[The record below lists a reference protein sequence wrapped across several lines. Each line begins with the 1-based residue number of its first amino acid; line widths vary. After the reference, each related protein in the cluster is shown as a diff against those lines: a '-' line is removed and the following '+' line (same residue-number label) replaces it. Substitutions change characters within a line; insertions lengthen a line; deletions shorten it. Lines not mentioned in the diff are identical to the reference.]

1 MKSEYYPTDKYGR
14 IFAAMQW
21 ENALALRV
29 GLETGAR
36 IGDILRLR
44 EGDLRGC
51 RIYYEAEKTGKC
63 MVGELTPQTAHDLK
77 ENLQNGMY
85 FPGRWGDKPR
95 TRQAVWK
102 DLKRAVAVTRTK
114 THVTP
119 HSTRKAFAV
128 DMLAAAGLDAT
139 QKALGHT
146 QKAVTELYAYSDRQT
161 WSALQVDELATAI
174 VKKLEHMFGLDKRP

>member
-1 MKSEYYPTDKYGR
+1 MKSEYYPPNQYGR

-36 IGDILRLR
+36 IGDILKLR

-51 RIYYEAEKTGKC
+51 NLCYEAEKTGKI
-63 MVGELTPQTAHDLK
+63 MTAQVTPQTAHDLR
-77 ENLQNGMY
+77 ENLWNGMY
-85 FPGRWGDKPR
+85 FPGRFGDKPR

-102 DLKRAVAVTRTK
+102 DLKRAVAVTGTK
-114 THVTP
+114 AHVTP

-139 QKALGHT
+139 QAALGHT
-146 QKAVTELYAYSDRQT
+146 QRAVTELYAYSDRQPM
-161 WSALQVDELATAI
+161 SALQVDELATAI
-174 VKKLEHMFGLDKRP
+174 VEKLKQMFGLDKRA